1 MQLFYDRTPIDHIVC
16 SFDRYPAKEFVKAT
30 RSTVPLLSW
39 LFWESRSVATVLES
53 LNRPNNPEL
62 HLEYKVRHRHGRGR
76 SSYTDVMVIDGEAAT
91 AIEAKWT
98 EPEYDTVGKWL
109 KRGSNATNRKAV
121 LKGWL
126 EMIQPH
132 SLMTLTPKVVSEC
145 TNQMIH
151 RAASACSAGESPQ
164 LAYLVFTPSL
174 GSENSAAPKAR
185 KKLELLWGVLGQ
197 PAAFPFYLIEVPMTP
212 TDAFHRVQ
220 QLPQGPRRTT
230 AIKAGIV
237 TDTPLFAFSA
247 PQIVRIGA

>member
-1 MQLFYDRTPIDHIVC
+1 MQWFFNKTPIDHVVL
-16 SFDRYPAKEFVKAT
+16 SFDRYPAKDFDKAT

-39 LFWESRSVATVLES
+39 LFRDSASVEAVFDQLHLS
-53 LNRPNNPEL
+53 GNPEL
-62 HLEYKVRHRHGRGR
+62 HLEYTARPAGVKGR
-76 SSYTDVMVIDGEAAT
+76 SSQTDAMVIDGTRAT

-98 EPEYDTVGKWL
+98 ESEYDTVGKWL
-109 KRGSNATNRKAV
+109 CKGSNPENRKAV

-126 EMIQPH
+126 KMIQPY
-132 SLMTLTPKVVSEC
+132 SLTALTPKLVAEC

-151 RAASACSAGESPQ
+151 RAASACMAGESPQ
-164 LAYLVFTPSL
+164 LAYVVFTPRPASK
-174 GSENSAAPKAR
+174 SSAAPKAR

-197 PAAFPFYLIEVPMTP
+197 PNTFPFYLIEVPITP

-237 TDTPLFAFSA
+237 ADTPLFAISA
-247 PQIVRIGA
+247 PKVVRVGA